1 MVPFLAE
8 ELRNIILS
16 FSGQPKREN
25 VKSAKTTP
33 SKATPTKGK
42 ATPLANS
49 TNTTPNTPSLKR
61 RQPRNLMESVLMRN
75 TPTLRNLIGEDLDG
89 DEGEGGEMPDSLV
102 DTPGKKQ
109 KRFNEDSDEI
119 QFDREAYEAWKREI
133 LTQNG
138 LA

>member
-1 MVPFLAE
+1 ML
-8 ELRNIILS
+8 LYWQKRNIILS

-89 DEGEGGEMPDSLV
+89 DEGGEMPDSLV

-119 QFDREAYEAWKREI
+119 EFDREAYEAWKREI
-133 LTQNG
+133 LTQNE